1 MYMPKHHFNRCLFWI
16 SIFLLSISCTN
27 ILDFEEATP
36 CPWLQDFEQNRTWNS
51 IDGLVRYEEVREE
64 YFIVARFP
72 GDEQLT
78 VLRACNIPSEYLSDR
93 ALIRF
98 FGNEYMPIIEEF
110 IEEDS
115 TVAQIVPFEITY
127 IETVRN

>member
-1 MYMPKHHFNRCLFWI
+1 MLKYAIRIVFILVSS
-16 SIFLLSISCTN
+16 SILSTSCTN

-36 CPWLQDFEQNRTWNS
+36 CPWLQDFEQVRVWNS
-51 IDGLVRYEEVREE
+51 VDGLVRFDTVREE

-72 GDEQLT
+72 GDDSLS

-98 FGNEYMPIIEEF
+98 FGNEYLPLFEEF
-110 IEEDS
+110 IEEEDKL
-115 TVAQIVPFEITY
+115 AQIVPFEITY
-127 IETVRN
+127 IETVRK